1 MVAGAEGNTESASLC
16 SGLTVS
22 AVATLPS
29 DVVLLASPTF
39 WTKVRVEEGEG
50 RPVQLLF
57 GA

>member
-1 MVAGAEGNTESASLC
+1 
-16 SGLTVS
+16 VS